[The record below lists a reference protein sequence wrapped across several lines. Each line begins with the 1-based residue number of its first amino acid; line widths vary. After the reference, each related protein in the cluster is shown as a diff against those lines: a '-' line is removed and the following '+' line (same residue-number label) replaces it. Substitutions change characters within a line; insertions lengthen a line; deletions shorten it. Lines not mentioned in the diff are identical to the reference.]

1 MCTRTVGVMEMKLF
15 SLDLCRAI
23 YPQIQADCNVLITLM
38 QTQMIRFQK
47 DTLRYL
53 PNIIRRAESERVFNV
68 LLVGVLVSRQG
79 RIINMGSREI
89 CRETER
95 KS

>member
-1 MCTRTVGVMEMKLF
+1 MKLF
-15 SLDLCRAI
+15 SQDLCHAI
-23 YPQIQADCNVLITLM
+23 DPQIQADCNVLITLM
-38 QTQMIRFQK
+38 QTRMIGFQK
-47 DTLRYL
+47 DSVRYL
-53 PNIIRRAESERVFNV
+53 PNIITRTESERVFNV
-68 LLVGVLVSRQG
+68 LLVGVLVSRQR